1 MGKSVGKI
9 HSQMLCVTET
19 DVLLNIKKYCIHFG
33 CDSKTICG
41 VLVLWKLC
49 TEKTKKTK
57 HPHEAN
63 FNLCLILTQ
72 LLSNDSYR
80 ELIKSST
87 NKIWRSQADFGGR
100 SIDLGTRLLKLFI
113 CFSEVKLLYCIKKE
127 KA

>member
-1 MGKSVGKI
+1 MWEKVWVKFTVR
-9 HSQMLCVTET
+9 CFRVTET

-41 VLVLWKLC
+41 VPALWKLC
-49 TEKTKKTK
+49 TKKKKKTT
-57 HPHEAN
+57 HEAN
-63 FNLCLILTQ
+63 FNLFLILTQ

-113 CFSEVKLLYCIKKE
+113 CFSEVKLLYFIKKE

>member
-1 MGKSVGKI
+1 MEA
-9 HSQMLCVTET
+9 LY
-19 DVLLNIKKYCIHFG
+19 KK
-33 CDSKTICG
+33 K
-41 VLVLWKLC
+41 K
-49 TEKTKKTK
+49 KKTT
-57 HPHEAN
+57 HEAN
-63 FNLCLILTQ
+63 FNLFLILTQ

-113 CFSEVKLLYCIKKE
+113 CFSEVKLLYFIKKE